1 VTDIATELSGAKF
14 GAFFY
19 NVTDGKGERYLLYTL
34 SGAPREAFAR
44 LGLPRNTAIFQP
56 TFGGTGIVRCDDIR
70 TDPRYGKSGPHFG
83 MPKGHLPVV
92 SYLAVPVISQSGEV
106 HGGLFFGHDKPAAF
120 SMEAGEIVKALA
132 THAASAIDKA
142 PAASGPQ
149 RNCRTP
155 PRGGAPS
162 AQNRSAHERERGAA
176 TGGPCRRVGHG
187 LRIGRRHRLIPSQPE
202 RRGNSRFRAR

>member
-1 VTDIATELSGAKF
+1 
-14 GAFFY
+14 
-19 NVTDGKGERYLLYTL
+19 VTDGKGERYLLYTL

-44 LGLPRNTAIFQP
+44 FGLPRNTAIFQP

-120 SMEAGEIVKALA
+120 SKGGGRDRQGGGNACGEAPSTMRACCKRP
-132 THAASAIDKA
+132 AAKLPNAAERRSAI
-142 PAASGPQ
+142 
-149 RNCRTP
+149 
-155 PRGGAPS
+155 GAKPK
-162 AQNRSAHERERGAA
+162 RS
-176 TGGPCRRVGHG
+176 
-187 LRIGRRHRLIPSQPE
+187 
-202 RRGNSRFRAR
+202 